1 MILDLEAARTKGTI
15 FGFRKPHSL
24 PEPLFTFRYPN
35 LGYSIAIIPDT
46 PFESAKFKAKAKRRH
61 QSLRDH
67 ARDEILCS
75 LTWANL
81 SSNDS
86 CNTEIRIN
94 RR

>member
-15 FGFRKPHSL
+15 FDFMKPHSP

-46 PFESAKFKAKAKRRH
+46 PESAKFKAKAKRRQ
-61 QSLRDH
+61 QSLRDY

-94 RR
+94 SC